1 MSNIPNKLT
10 PQEYASK
17 MYEMLKPSGW
27 HDILKGFLLSE
38 DFVTI
43 ITTLEKCVD
52 DGQRFTPPLKQ
63 VFNAFMQCP
72 YDKTRVIMIGQDPY
86 PQIGVADGIAFSCG
100 NTKKAETSLRYILN
114 AVNTTV
120 YEGKKDVSTFD
131 PDLRRWANQGVLLL
145 NTALTTEINKIG
157 KHIDMWHP
165 FIAYLVDMLN
175 TSHNDY
181 VWVFMGKKAQHY
193 EDLVDGILNNTLLL
207 QCSHPASAA
216 YAKAHHW
223 DCNNIFN
230 TVNQHLKEQRKLPEI
245 IW

>member
-17 MYEMLKPSGW
+17 MYDMLKPSGW

-52 DGQRFTPPLKQ
+52 EGQRFTPPLKQ

-86 PQIGVADGIAFSCG
+86 PQLGVADGIAFSCG
-100 NTKKAETSLRYILN
+100 NTKKAETSLRYILH
-114 AVNTTV
+114 AVNDTV
-120 YEGKKDVSTFD
+120 YESKKDVNTFD
-131 PDLRRWANQGVLLL
+131 PDLRRWSNQGVLLL

-157 KHIDMWHP
+157 KHLDIWQP

-175 TSHNDY
+175 ASYNDY

-193 EDLVDGILNNTLLL
+193 EDLVDSVLSNTLLL

-230 TVNQHLKEQRKLPEI
+230 AVNQHLKEQKKLPEI